1 MEDIKKHYQLTKI
14 LKRNVE
20 RIYPNNELKHAL
32 VKFHMAK
39 SLKDFQDNYSQA
51 LTLFQE
57 ADKQLEKIGMQ
68 DSKISLQIKFFI
80 GNLYDDLN
88 QSEESIKILNYVLT
102 KQILVYGE
110 DHSLTG
116 RTYNC
121 LGIAEENRSNLKI
134 AREYYQRS
142 YQIFKKIFGGIET
155 IDSAKAMNNLAGI
168 FYKWENY
175 NVCLNLYKKVLEIY
189 KYCLGDN
196 NKFVAITFNNLGN
209 CSIMLGEDDKALV
222 YFTKAV
228 DLSMSIFG
236 VNHHQ
241 TATAQK
247 NLGDAYALSGD
258 KKNAEVMYNN
268 CVNTFLQIY
277 GEDND
282 MYLLTLA
289 KLKKIK
295 DGESVEFI

>member
-1 MEDIKKHYQLTKI
+1 MQCAHPANEVRTPPADPLIQTQNSKSISLSSYSKQPEYILKLQDLSEKINDSISEKYFDELDKLIFQNQSKEGEIPEKDFNSINEKTFEALLCYNFRLVEMEDIKKHYQLTKI

-20 RIYPNNELKHAL
+20 RIYPNNELKHVL

-189 KYCLGDN
+189 KN
-196 NKFVAITFNNLGN
+196 
-209 CSIMLGEDDKALV
+209 S
-222 YFTKAV
+222 
-228 DLSMSIFG
+228 
-236 VNHHQ
+236 
-241 TATAQK
+241 
-247 NLGDAYALSGD
+247 
-258 KKNAEVMYNN
+258 
-268 CVNTFLQIY
+268 
-277 GEDND
+277 
-282 MYLLTLA
+282 
-289 KLKKIK
+289 
-295 DGESVEFI
+295 